1 MAGEATTGRYHRRA
15 TWSRN
20 SRRGEG
26 GPHLGTP
33 GYTWAHVRTPGACAE
48 RVGSGQAPRLWR
60 GEGAHRTTGF
70 RPLLSLRKAPTL
82 AGGQQPRH
90 SPRHQGADHEQL
102 RAQGGQVLENHPL
115 PRHVRGAG
123 GGAGAGAGPQWA
135 GPGRTEAWSGRAEPR
150 ARGRGPERGA
160 PGSAGAEVEAEARGR
175 GLEGRA
181 GPGRR
186 ADARPLSADCRGGR
200 SMPSAA
206 EPGLTPL
213 CAASLASRRR
223 PARALLPAADRP
235 PLPGRPDP
243 ALPPHSGPCLS
254 LATISSA
261 SRGACGPRRQVL
273 SGRVANS
280 ALRGRG
286 PERGLPAWAS
296 RRAGTGRTPGTIR
309 VDERAEG
316 PGMSLLPV
324 VGGALAGPLGS

>member
-15 TWSRN
+15 AWSRN

-26 GPHLGTP
+26 GLHLGTP

-135 GPGRTEAWSGRAEPR
+135 GPGRDGSLVRKSGATGAGAGPR
-150 ARGRGPERGA
+150 EGGAGKCGSRGGGRGAGA
-160 PGSAGAEVEAEARGR
+160 GPRRQGGAGAESGRPPPVCGLPRGSEHAQC
-175 GLEGRA
+175 GGA
-181 GPGRR
+181 W
-186 ADARPLSADCRGGR
+186 ADPALR
-200 SMPSAA
+200 
-206 EPGLTPL
+206 
-213 CAASLASRRR
+213 SLAGLPAPPREGPPARRR
-223 PARALLPAADRP
+223 PASPAWPPRPRAPTPQRSVPQLSHHQLRVPWCMRSSAPSAQWPCCQLSSAGQGPGARAACLGLPEGRDRQDSGHH
-235 PLPGRPDP
+235 PGR
-243 ALPPHSGPCLS
+243 
-254 LATISSA
+254 
-261 SRGACGPRRQVL
+261 
-273 SGRVANS
+273 
-280 ALRGRG
+280 
-286 PERGLPAWAS
+286 
-296 RRAGTGRTPGTIR
+296 
-309 VDERAEG
+309 
-316 PGMSLLPV
+316 
-324 VGGALAGPLGS
+324 